1 MRAQGGKFAF
11 DGFGRFHHCRPCF
24 RVIQI
29 EGTMTERK
37 LKPATRAA
45 QGLGWQCPTT
55 GAVVP
60 PIQVSTTFARDAQ
73 YELPAGHDYARDR
86 NPAFAQP
93 EAMIADLEGGAG
105 ALLFSSGMAACTAP
119 FQALRQGDHV
129 VAPDIMY
136 YGLPKWLRGFGV
148 DRGLSVDFVPT
159 SDMDALAAAVRPGE
173 TKLVWVESPC
183 NPVWRVT
190 DLAKAAEIAHSVG
203 AQLGVDSTAATPVL
217 TRPFEYG
224 ADIVVHAATKY
235 LNGHSDVMAGAVVA
249 KSKDAYWERIAEH
262 RALTGPI
269 LGSFEAFLL
278 TRGMR
283 TLFLRVKA
291 ASQSALAI
299 AEHFDGH
306 PALTHVLYPGLPG
319 HPDHDVARRQM
330 SGGFGGMLS
339 FRVKGDADT
348 ARRVAA
354 ACTLFKPATSLGGV
368 ESLIEHRGTV
378 EGPDSP
384 TPKDLLRLS
393 VGIED
398 TGDLIADLEAALD
411 AA

>member
-1 MRAQGGKFAF
+1 MKDRNL
-11 DGFGRFHHCRPCF
+11 R
-24 RVIQI
+24 
-29 EGTMTERK
+29 
-37 LKPATRAA
+37 PATRAA
-45 QGLGWQCPTT
+45 QALGWECPET

-60 PIQVSTTFARDAQ
+60 PIHVSTTFARDVD
-73 YELPAGHDYARDR
+73 YELPTGADYARDK
-86 NPAFAQP
+86 NPSFNQP
-93 EAMIADLEGGAG
+93 EAVIADLEGGAD
-105 ALLFSSGMAACTAP
+105 ALLFASGMAACVAP

-136 YGLPKWLRGFGV
+136 YGLPKWLRGFGM
-148 DRGLSVDFVPT
+148 DRGLSVDFVST
-159 SDMDALAAAVRPGE
+159 ADMDALAAAVRPDE

-190 DLAKAAEIAHSVG
+190 DLAKAAEIAHGAG
-203 AQLGVDSTAATPVL
+203 AQLAVDSTAATPVL
-217 TRPFEYG
+217 TRPFEHG

-249 KSKDAYWERIAEH
+249 KSQDAYWERIAEH

-299 AEHFDGH
+299 AECFEEH
-306 PALTHVLYPGLPG
+306 PALTQVQYPGLLD
-319 HPDHDVARRQM
+319 HPDHEVAQRQM
-330 SGGFGGMLS
+330 EGGFGGMLS

-354 ACTLFKPATSLGGV
+354 SCNLFKPATSLGGV

-378 EGPDSP
+378 EGPDSL

-398 TGDLIADLEAALD
+398 TGDLIADLEQALTAA
-411 AA
+411 

>member
-1 MRAQGGKFAF
+1 
-11 DGFGRFHHCRPCF
+11 
-24 RVIQI
+24 V
-29 EGTMTERK
+29 
-37 LKPATRAA
+37 
-45 QGLGWQCPTT
+45 T

-60 PIQVSTTFARDAQ
+60 PLHVSTTFARDAD
-73 YELPAGHDYARDR
+73 YELPSAHDYSRDG

-93 EAMIADLEGGAG
+93 EAVIADLEGGVD

-129 VAPDIMY
+129 VVPDSMY
-136 YGLPKWLRGFGV
+136 YGLPKWLRDFGV

-159 SDMDALAAAVRPGE
+159 GDMDALADRVRQGE
-173 TKLVWVESPC
+173 TRLVWVESPC

-190 DLAKAAEIAHSVG
+190 DLAAAAEIAHG
-203 AQLGVDSTAATPVL
+203 AGARLAVDSTAATPVL
-217 TRPFEYG
+217 TRPFEHG

-249 KSKDAYWERIAEH
+249 KAEDDYWERIRQH
-262 RALTGPI
+262 RKLTGPI

-283 TLFLRVKA
+283 TLFLRVEE
-291 ASQSALAI
+291 ASRSALAI
-299 AEHFDGH
+299 AEHFEGH

-319 HPDHDVARRQM
+319 HPDHAVAKRQM
-330 SGGFGGMLS
+330 EGGFGGMLS
-339 FRVKGDADT
+339 FRVAGGADA

-354 ACTLFKPATSLGGV
+354 ACKLFKPATSLGGV

-378 EGPDSP
+378 EGPDTP
-384 TPKDLLRLS
+384 TPQDLLRLS
-393 VGIED
+393 VGIEH
-398 TGDLIADLEAALD
+398 TGDLIADLESALAAGQTR
-411 AA
+411 

>member
-1 MRAQGGKFAF
+1 MKKKEL
-11 DGFGRFHHCRPCF
+11 H
-24 RVIQI
+24 
-29 EGTMTERK
+29 
-37 LKPATRAA
+37 PATRAA
-45 QGLGWQCPTT
+45 QGLGWECPVT

-60 PIQVSTTFARDAQ
+60 PIHLSTTFARGAD
-73 YELPAGHDYARDR
+73 YELRAEHDYGRDK
-86 NPAFAQP
+86 NPSFKQP
-93 EAMIADLEGGAG
+93 EAMIADLEGGVD

-119 FQALRQGDHV
+119 FQALRQGDHI

-159 SDMDALAAAVRPGE
+159 SDMAALAGAVKPGK

-190 DLAKAAEIAHSVG
+190 DLAQAAEIAHSAG
-203 AQLGVDSTAATPVL
+203 AQLAVDSTVATPVL
-217 TRPFEYG
+217 TRPFEHG
-224 ADIVVHAATKY
+224 ADFVIHAATKY

-249 KSKDAYWERIAEH
+249 KAEDELWERISQH

-283 TLFLRVKA
+283 TLFLRVQA

-299 AEHFDGH
+299 AEHFEGH
-306 PALTHVLYPGLPG
+306 PALTHVLYPGLVG
-319 HPDHDVARRQM
+319 HPDYELSKRQM
-330 SGGFGGMLS
+330 AGGFGGMLS
-339 FRVKGDADT
+339 FRVKGGSER

-354 ACTLFKPATSLGGV
+354 ACNLFKPATSLGGV

-378 EGPDSP
+378 EGPESL

-398 TGDLIADLEAALD
+398 TGDLIADLEAALKTV
-411 AA
+411 

>member
-1 MRAQGGKFAF
+1 MNKREL
-11 DGFGRFHHCRPCF
+11 H
-24 RVIQI
+24 
-29 EGTMTERK
+29 
-37 LKPATRAA
+37 PATRAA
-45 QGLGWQCPTT
+45 QGLGWQCPVT

-60 PIQVSTTFARDAQ
+60 PIHVSTTFARGDD
-73 YELPAGHDYARDR
+73 YELPAEHDYARDK
-86 NPAFAQP
+86 NPSFNQP
-93 EAMIADLEGGAG
+93 EAVIADLEGGVD
-105 ALLFSSGMAACTAP
+105 ALLFSSGMAACVAP
-119 FQALRQGDHV
+119 FQALRHGDHV
-129 VAPDIMY
+129 VVPDIMY

-159 SDMDALAAAVRPGE
+159 ADMNALAAAVRPGK
-173 TKLVWVESPC
+173 TKLVWTESPC

-190 DLAKAAEIAHSVG
+190 DLARAANIAHDAG
-203 AQLGVDSTAATPVL
+203 AQLAVDSTAATPVL
-217 TRPFEYG
+217 TRPFEHG
-224 ADIVVHAATKY
+224 ADLVIHAATKY

-249 KSKDAYWERIAEH
+249 KQKDGIWERIVDH

-283 TLFLRVKA
+283 TLYLRVQA

-299 AEHFDGH
+299 AEHFEGH
-306 PALTHVLYPGLPG
+306 SALTHVLYPGLPG
-319 HPDHDVARRQM
+319 HPDYDVAKRQM
-330 SGGFGGMLS
+330 VGGFGGMLS
-339 FRVKGDADT
+339 FRVKGDAET

-378 EGPDSP
+378 EGSESL

-398 TGDLIADLEAALD
+398 ADDLIADLEEALAA
-411 AA
+411 A